1 MRILGI
7 DPGSIHLGWGV
18 IDYVGK
24 KPVYVASGCFLPG
37 RDEDEF
43 NERLLSI
50 HREVKE
56 RIDKFQPDLVAVE
69 DSFYG
74 ENVKT
79 AIKLGQV
86 RGVIMLAAYEKN
98 CKVIE
103 IPTRKI
109 KQSVTGK
116 GGASKHQVAYMVGQ
130 ILKLQINCPEDETDA
145 LACAISAS
153 RI

>member
-1 MRILGI
+1 MKILGI

-37 RDEDEF
+37 KYEF
-43 NERLLSI
+43 NRRLFFI
-50 HREVKE
+50 HQEVKE
-56 RIDKFQPDLVAVE
+56 RIDEFQPDIVAVE

-86 RGVIMLAAYEKN
+86 RGVILLAAYEKN

-103 IPTRKI
+103 IPARKI
-109 KQSVTGK
+109 KQSVTGQ

-130 ILKLQINCPEDETDA
+130 ILKLHINCPEDETDA